1 MTDTR
6 KETPPLAEPGK
17 RRSGA
22 STGGIAQSADSGIA
36 AAQQRAAERKDEARA
51 EDEAASVARER
62 EEPPDEGAVE
72 SIGRSVSDVVTGS
85 DAPGGAK
92 RRPGG

>member
-1 MTDTR
+1 MKDDHDD
-6 KETPPLAEPGK
+6 TPPLAEPGK

-22 STGGIAQSADSGIA
+22 STGGIARSADGGIA
-36 AAQQRAAERKDEARA
+36 DAQQRAAERKDEATPT
-51 EDEAASVARER
+51 DDAASVAHER
-62 EEPPDEGAVE
+62 EEPRDEGAVE

-85 DAPGGAK
+85 DAPDGGK